1 MREVYER
8 REKRGRVAGLEIRGM
23 SSCLYQIQRS
33 NIYDFFNCCPDYIRE
48 MLERAG
54 FTARIG
60 TEHLFVSVHD
70 AVIHAVGIHSE
81 VSIN

>member
-1 MREVYER
+1 MFN
-8 REKRGRVAGLEIRGM
+8 
-23 SSCLYQIQRS
+23 SCV
-33 NIYDFFNCCPDYIRE
+33 DYIRE

-70 AVIHAVGIHSE
+70 AVTHAVGIHSDVGLFMSTSMQLPCKFIRAKE
-81 VSIN
+81 SVHIQKNSLPQD

>member
-1 MREVYER
+1 MFN
-8 REKRGRVAGLEIRGM
+8 
-23 SSCLYQIQRS
+23 SCI
-33 NIYDFFNCCPDYIRE
+33 DYIRE

-70 AVIHAVGIHSE
+70 AVTHAIGIHSD
-81 VSIN
+81 VSSLMSTSMASSDVNLLEQMELPQH